1 MRKSRKIASGEIYL
15 ILDVCG
21 IKPYILIIREQH
33 FELIPQNEQEN
44 LGVEKSPL
52 VRAKTMDG

>member
-1 MRKSRKIASGEIYL
+1 MRKSREIASGEIYL

-21 IKPYILIIREQH
+21 IKPYILIIRKQH
-33 FELIPQNEQEN
+33 FKLIPQNEQEN
-44 LGVEKSPL
+44 LGVKKSSS

>member
-33 FELIPQNEQEN
+33 FELIQQNEQEN
-44 LGVEKSPL
+44 LGV
-52 VRAKTMDG
+52 

>member
-33 FELIPQNEQEN
+33 FKLILQNEQEY
-44 LGVEKSPL
+44 LGVEKSSL